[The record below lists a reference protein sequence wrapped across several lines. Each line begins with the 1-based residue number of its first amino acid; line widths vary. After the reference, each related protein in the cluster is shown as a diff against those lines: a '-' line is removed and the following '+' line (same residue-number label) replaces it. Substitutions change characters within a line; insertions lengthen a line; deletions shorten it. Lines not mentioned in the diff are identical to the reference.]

1 MSCGVN
7 FYLSVGLQF
16 GHGKKTSR
24 NERTL
29 VKTCWRGFRRSLRT
43 SPASLTYLVM
53 TSFDSISGNVSTLEV
68 KTNTHGQPSGARAC
82 GKRRHPAWWV
92 GEGSP
97 RETLTVLRHASCG
110 SGTRMTGDNPCLC
123 SGWAVSFMSGSLLSH
138 VFRLVSPQ
146 GSRYLR
152 ALLCSHLLVLS

>member
-1 MSCGVN
+1 MDSPLEQGP
-7 FYLSVGLQF
+7 VGRGDTQRGGL
-16 GHGKKTSR
+16 GKA
-24 NERTL
+24 L
-29 VKTCWRGFRRSLRT
+29 
-43 SPASLTYLVM
+43 P
-53 TSFDSISGNVSTLEV
+53 
-68 KTNTHGQPSGARAC
+68 
-82 GKRRHPAWWV
+82 GKR
-92 GEGSP
+92 
-97 RETLTVLRHASCG
+97 LVLRHASCG